1 MTWARLDDSI
11 VDHPKVLETPL
22 AALGLFTLG
31 LAYAARH
38 LTDGRL
44 SAAAVRQ
51 LARGDESLPAALV
64 RSGLWEA
71 ERGAETAETGHEPVA
86 FRIHDFLDYNLSAA
100 DARTVRKAAKERMKR
115 FRMRSREQTPNER
128 GTNAFVPDGTGRED
142 LRKKRGSR
150 GKRNPRVYTQ
160 EFEAFWTSY
169 PPRDGRRD
177 GKAEAFD
184 EWNLL
189 APDAALQATMRA
201 ALVRYRVEKP
211 VDACRWLKKRRWED
225 ETGVRPPSAPRGPAV
240 NLELE
245 RIAARERELGIR
257 T

>member
-22 AALGLFTLG
+22 AALGLFALG

-71 ERGAETAETGHEPVA
+71 ERSAETEKTGREPVA

-100 DARTVRKAAKERMKR
+100 DARTLRKAAKERMKR
-115 FRMRSREQTPNER
+115 FRTRSREQTPNER

-142 LRKKRGSR
+142 SRKKRESR
-150 GKRNPRVYTQ
+150 GRRNPRAYTVD
-160 EFEAFWTSY
+160 FETFWLAY

-184 EWNLL
+184 EWRLL
-189 APDAALQATMRA
+189 APDAALQATIRQ
-201 ALVRYRVEKP
+201 ALARYRVEKP
-211 VDACRWLKKRRWED
+211 VDACRWLKRRRWED
-225 ETGVRPPSAPRGPAV
+225 ETEVRLPGTARGPAR
-240 NLELE
+240 NPELE
-245 RIAARERELGIR
+245 RIAARERELGMR
-257 T
+257 S